1 MGSSNSD
8 PLNEPARHVASPAR
22 TIIDETTFMVASP
35 IKSGRLVT
43 GMVSRWPGSRLG
55 KCRAQP
61 RCPLFVRQ
69 VMLRFG
75 RHQAK
80 RVVAPLHPVQHP
92 EGRAAEA
99 GDRLEL
105 PLVRVLVPDLGHH
118 AFGLAVRFRP
128 YAIPA
133 HHIKMRRAEHS
144 PARLKNVEKDIITF
158 SSNVCVTKQGGRDSF
173 FWESNQRV
181 APSSVLRIEKRLP
194 SPFQSISQTGN
205 QNGLACSCFAN

>member
-1 MGSSNSD
+1 M
-8 PLNEPARHVASPAR
+8 
-22 TIIDETTFMVASP
+22 ASP

-158 SSNVCVTKQGGRDSF
+158 SSNVCVTKQGGTGLVLLGKQSTGGTF
-173 FWESNQRV
+173 FSPPHRETT
-181 APSSVLRIEKRLP
+181 SVPFPVNFADREPKRPCMFVFCELK
-194 SPFQSISQTGN
+194 FGAI
-205 QNGLACSCFAN
+205 